1 MFAHN
6 NSLRPPLLLLL
17 LLLLLVLLSR
27 DYSSRV
33 LWPVC
38 GRRGPAAARRGN
50 YRWYHSW
57 RITIISITS
66 GQDMKGQPS
75 HSHSIH
81 VAIFNIEL
89 IGHHTSHLKAL
100 LSQYLITRF
109 NNRPRRTA
117 WCRVGDGSAD

>member
-6 NSLRPPLLLLL
+6 NSLLLLL

-33 LWPVC
+33 LCCVS

-50 YRWYHSW
+50 YRWYHLW

-81 VAIFNIEL
+81 AAIFNIEL